1 MRTELSRRDL
11 VRLLGVAGGALWL
24 DRDALARARD
34 AVLPPTPAAPDEA
47 FWAAVRDQ
55 FVMPKELAVLNA
67 ANLCPSSPPVLESL
81 YKATREMDR
90 DPSPAYREEMHDAKE
105 VTRKL
110 LAGFLGVTPEE
121 IVITRNT
128 SESNNLVSNGLDLRA
143 GDEVLLFSDN
153 HPSNDVAWKQKAKPF
168 GYAGRDV
175 RLVNVH
181 PGAEDDRDDFHT
193 AVTP

>member
-24 DRDALARARD
+24 DRDALARGRG
-34 AVLPPTPAAPDEA
+34 AVLPPPPPAPAPA
-47 FWAAVRDQ
+47 FWASVREQ
-55 FVMPKELAVLNA
+55 FVVPKDIAVLNA
-67 ANLCPSSPPVLESL
+67 ANLCPLSAPVLESL

-90 DPSPAYREEMHDAKE
+90 DPSPTYREEMHDAKE

-128 SESNNLVSNGLDLRA
+128 SESNNPVPNGPHAKA
-143 GDEVLLFSDN
+143 GDPALLLSRRQ
-153 HPSNDVAWKQKAKPF
+153 P
-168 GYAGRDV
+168 R
-175 RLVNVH
+175 
-181 PGAEDDRDDFHT
+181 
-193 AVTP
+193 